1 MIKFFR
7 KIRYN
12 LMETGKTGKYIK
24 YAIGEIVLVV
34 IGILIAL
41 WLNNKNQEYNNGK
54 IAKTYLE
61 DFKRDLEADVITLEE
76 RILRNEKMIKN
87 VDSIR
92 GYLGKK
98 VLSEKESKNISS
110 WVNSLMT
117 ESYFVPEKTTIRQFE
132 SSNSSQLITLK
143 SLKDQLFT
151 YYTMSDRNENN
162 MEKSVQLYQHNYLS
176 KDLMRLYKSNYN
188 ASTTTL
194 IINMKDLQTDF
205 EFFTSINFKYALSN
219 NQNKK
224 YHELKKRAKNLI
236 NLINLELE

>member
-1 MIKFFR
+1 
-7 KIRYN
+7 
-12 LMETGKTGKYIK
+12 METGKTGKYIK

-117 ESYFVPEKTTIRQFE
+117 ESYFVPERTTIRQFE

-188 ASTTTL
+188 ASSTTL
-194 IINMKDLQTDF
+194 IINMQDLQTDF

-236 NLINLELE
+236 NLINIELE